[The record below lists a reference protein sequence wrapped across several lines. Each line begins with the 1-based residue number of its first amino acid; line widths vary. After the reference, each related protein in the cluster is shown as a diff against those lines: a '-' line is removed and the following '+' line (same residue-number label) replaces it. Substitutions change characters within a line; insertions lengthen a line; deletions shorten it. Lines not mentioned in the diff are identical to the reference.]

1 VEQTWKIID
10 DVRIATLL
18 TSLRA
23 LGHGLEG
30 FGLESSVLLEQDLYL
45 TFRFIQLLAAGGG
58 KLHSFF
64 EKDEGLFE
72 RNFAFFQILDNFVEA
87 LEALF
92 KLGQRK
98 LL

>member
-1 VEQTWKIID
+1 VKIID
-10 DVRIATLL
+10 DVRIATLFA
-18 TSLRA
+18 SLRA

-30 FGLESSVLLEQDLYL
+30 FGLESSVLLQQDLNL
-45 TFRFIQLLAAGGG
+45 AFRFIQLLAAGRG

-72 RNFAFFQILDNFVEA
+72 GNVTFFQLLDDFVEA
-87 LEALF
+87 LETLF

-98 LL
+98 LLLLL